1 MSQSGVRFRETAVA
15 ESRQVAVLIDDSGSY
30 SRDLLM
36 GIGRY
41 QRESRNP
48 WALYIIHR
56 RRFEM
61 PPPTLRNW
69 RGQGIIAR
77 IDTLQVEAEL
87 RSLDVPVVNVSGALK
102 EPYFPTLTQDPLLAA
117 HLALK
122 CFDDRG
128 FRHHAFVGDS
138 LQQWSLERWEE
149 FRRLLGARGESCGHL
164 LLNPAESGA
173 GSAVQIIGKWL
184 KTQPRPL
191 GVWAGDDG
199 MGLQVLNACLIGN
212 IRVPEDVAVLGVDN
226 DVSIAELAPPPLSS
240 LILNGEGAGYRAA
253 QLLDRWMAGE
263 APVLGKVHQLAPAG
277 VAWRRSTDVF
287 AVDNPHVAKAL
298 KIIQQEACDGLR
310 VAEVVRRVPL
320 ARRQLEMR
328 FKSAVHRTLLAEI
341 WRVQCRHAQELL
353 ETTDLPMVEVAEQ
366 CGYEHLEHFSK
377 VFKKVVG
384 HPPGEHRRN
393 WRRMV
398 SGGSSRTG
406 NAARPPGRGESRQ
419 VTSLEGGWM
428 RRTAAMV
435 DS

>member
-1 MSQSGVRFRETAVA
+1 MQTTNHPNGFQVSLGGVRNQDD
-15 ESRQVAVLIDDSGSY
+15 SGSGSQQVAVLIDDAGSY

-41 QRESRNP
+41 QRESKKP

-61 PPPTLRNW
+61 PPPSLRAW

-77 IDTLQVEAEL
+77 VDTLEVEAEL
-87 RSLDVPVVNVSGALK
+87 RSLGLPVVNISGALK
-102 EPYFPTLTQDPLLAA
+102 EPFFPTLSQDPLLAA

-149 FRRLLGARGESCGHL
+149 FKRLLGARGEKCGNL
-164 LLNPAESGA
+164 LLNPGESGA
-173 GSAVQIIGKWL
+173 GRAVQIIGQWL

-191 GVWAGDDG
+191 GIWAGDDG

-226 DVSIAELAPPPLSS
+226 DVSIAELASPPLSS
-240 LILNGEGAGYRAA
+240 IILNGEGAGYRAA

-263 APVLGKVHQLAPAG
+263 AAATGKIFQLAPAG

-287 AVDNPHVAKAL
+287 AVEDPHVAKAL
-298 KIIQQEACDGLR
+298 RMIQQEACGGLR
-310 VAEVVRRVPL
+310 VAEVVGRVPL

-328 FKSAVHRTLLAEI
+328 FKAAVHRTLLAEI
-341 WRVQCRHAQELL
+341 WRVQCRRAQELL
-353 ETTDLPMVEVAEQ
+353 ETTDLPMVDVAEQ

-393 WRRMV
+393 WRRLM
-398 SGGSSRTG
+398 SRAGTPPACLDRQSAKGDAHRMLSS
-406 NAARPPGRGESRQ
+406 
-419 VTSLEGGWM
+419 
-428 RRTAAMV
+428 
-435 DS
+435 